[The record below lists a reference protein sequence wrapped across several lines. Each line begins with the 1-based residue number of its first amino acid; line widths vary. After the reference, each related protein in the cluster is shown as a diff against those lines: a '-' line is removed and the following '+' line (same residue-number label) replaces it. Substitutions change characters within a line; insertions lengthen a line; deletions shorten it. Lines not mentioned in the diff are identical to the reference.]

1 MEFHSKNLNTM
12 WGSSD
17 KVSLSKNKTGKACYK
32 LTNMYHI
39 TKGSEV
45 LIVCNLLSFYPQHF
59 YFTEGKLIIKYVNII

>member
-45 LIVCNLLSFYPQHF
+45 LIVC
-59 YFTEGKLIIKYVNII
+59 KLIIVILSSTFLFYRREINN